1 MYQISFILRQSQID
15 RVEPVYQDADA
26 LSSEL
31 IETGPDKNK
40 WRFIALFKKKP
51 LDESTLFQATRRIL
65 KNNNL
70 TIIGAPVPRKNWLK
84 ETAHAFAPLTL
95 GNYFI
100 YGSHFKEPLPADK
113 ITLKIDAA
121 TAFGSGRH
129 ATTQACLQAL
139 DFLADHDV
147 PVRRIL
153 DLGCGSG
160 ILAFAAAHCYPKA
173 VIDAVDCDEESVRM
187 ARFNARE
194 NHITCQVW
202 CSDAFQNIT
211 EQYDLIFANILAR
224 PLIQMA
230 DSLIEHL
237 NPNGH
242 AILSGFLTHQHAWV
256 MKAYKPKCEEIHQFK
271 IKEWQ
276 ASLVKRN

>member
-1 MYQISFILRQSQID
+1 MYQICFVLRLSQIA
-15 RVEPVYQDADA
+15 RVEPLYQEAVA
-26 LSSEL
+26 LSTEL
-31 IETGPDKNK
+31 IESGPDKNK
-40 WRFIALFKKKP
+40 WQFIALFKKKP
-51 LDESTLFQATRRIL
+51 IDESALFQATRQIL
-65 KNNNL
+65 KNDNL
-70 TIIGAPVPRKNWLK
+70 VIVGAPVPRKNWLK
-84 ETAHAFAPLTL
+84 ETARTFAPLTL

-100 YGSHFKEPLPADK
+100 YGSHYTESLPADK

-139 DFLADHDV
+139 DFLAEQKKS
-147 PVRRIL
+147 VRRIL

-160 ILAFAAAHCYPKA
+160 ILAFAATHRYPKA
-173 VIDAVDCDEESVRM
+173 VVDAADCDEESVRM
-187 ARFNARE
+187 AQFNAKE
-194 NHITCQVW
+194 NNITCHV
-202 CSDAFQNIT
+202 FQSTSFQHI
-211 EQYDLIFANILAR
+211 QQKYDLIFANILAR

-230 DSLIEHL
+230 PDLADHL
-237 NPNGH
+237 TPGGY

-256 MKAYKPKCEEIHQFK
+256 MKAYQDKCTEVRQFK

>member
-1 MYQISFILRQSQID
+1 MYQISFIVRQSQIA
-15 RVEPVYQDADA
+15 RVESIYQEAEA
-26 LSSEL
+26 LSAEL

-51 LDESTLFQATRRIL
+51 TYQEALFSQTRHMLKQPDLDV
-65 KNNNL
+65 
-70 TIIGAPVPRKNWLK
+70 IGAPVPHKNWLK
-84 ETAHAFAPLTL
+84 ETARAFAPLTL
-95 GNYFI
+95 GHYFI
-100 YGSHFKEPLPADK
+100 YGSHFKDALPKDK

-139 DFLADHDV
+139 DFLFEKKQV
-147 PVRRIL
+147 VRKVL

-160 ILAFAAAHCYPKA
+160 ILAFAAAHRYPKA
-173 VIDAVDCDEESVRM
+173 VIDAVDCDAESVRM
-187 ARFNARE
+187 ARFNAQE
-194 NHITCQVW
+194 NHMTCQVW
-202 CSDAFQNIT
+202 QSNAFDKIDQK
-211 EQYDLIFANILAR
+211 YDLIFANILAR

-230 DSLIEHL
+230 PDLIEHL
-237 NPNGH
+237 APNGY

-256 MKAYKPKCEEIHQFK
+256 MKAYKEQCTEVRQFK